1 MEELHKRFEQ
11 TGGLYNYN
19 FEKKDNAIQNGGKIE
34 KDLSPRSENWKQ
46 KYLAIKRELDDLENW
61 KQKYL
66 TIKRELDDLKKENKK
81 F

>member
-46 KYLAIKRELDDLENW
+46 KYLAIKRELDDL
-61 KQKYL
+61 
-66 TIKRELDDLKKENKK
+66 KKENEKLK
-81 F
+81 NLKI